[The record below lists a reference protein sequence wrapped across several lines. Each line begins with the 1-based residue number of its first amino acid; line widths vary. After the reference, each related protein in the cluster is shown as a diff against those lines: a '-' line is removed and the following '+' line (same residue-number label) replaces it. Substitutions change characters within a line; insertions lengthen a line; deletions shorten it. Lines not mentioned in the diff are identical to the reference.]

1 MLCEPCRRSLPAYL
15 QPDTLP
21 KPEGMQSIR
30 AVWPYEGQIREIVRN
45 YKYSGLRTLA
55 PILSAEMTT
64 VLQEWNPPVDM
75 IVHIPSHH
83 SRLRE
88 RGFDQ
93 AELLAREV
101 AGSTSIP
108 FLAALSRT
116 RETPIQ
122 ARASDQQQRRENVR
136 RAFAAKQSASLNGKD
151 LLLIDDVMTTGA
163 TLREGARAITE
174 AGGGRVYG
182 LTLAHET

>member
-1 MLCEPCRRSLPAYL
+1 MLCRPCRGSLPANL

-30 AVWPYEGQIREIVRN
+30 AVWPYEGQIRAIVRN
-45 YKYSGLRTLA
+45 YKYSGLRALA
-55 PILSAEMTT
+55 PILAAEMAA
-64 VLQEWNPPVDM
+64 VLEEWDPPVGM

-83 SRLRE
+83 TRLRE

-93 AELLAREV
+93 AELLATEV
-101 AGSTSIP
+101 ASTTGIP
-108 FLAALSRT
+108 FVAALSRT

-122 ARASDQQQRRENVR
+122 ARASNQQQRRENVR
-136 RAFAAKQSASLNGKD
+136 RAFAVKERASLSGMD
-151 LLLIDDVMTTGA
+151 VLLIDDVMTTGA
-163 TLREGARAITE
+163 TLRDGARAIRE
-174 AGGGRVYG
+174 AGGRRVYG